1 MWQNIQ
7 SSVLMSPWIMSV
19 RIMDQHISLELQTIH
34 RFSQSWRRSLLE
46 LWAFSQIVCSSN
58 YGSSHFTFPPNCI
71 IFVKI
76 SKNIQMLEKCGLMKP
91 RTPQFRLLFE
101 NLIVDPATAKHGT
114 ISPADQCNKLEHL
127 NIATWIVL
135 EYSFPLKSLFK
146 I

>member
-1 MWQNIQ
+1 MG
-7 SSVLMSPWIMSV
+7 
-19 RIMDQHISLELQTIH
+19 
-34 RFSQSWRRSLLE
+34 LLLDCE
-46 LWAFSQIVCSSN
+46 NRWIVCSSN

-127 NIATWIVL
+127 NIATCMVL

-146 I
+146 ISILKKQSRKGGGSKLTKILVRWWRCHRLRQKEETFD

>member
-19 RIMDQHISLELQTIH
+19 RIMDHHISLDCEN
-34 RFSQSWRRSLLE
+34 RW
-46 LWAFSQIVCSSN
+46 IVCSSN

-127 NIATWIVL
+127 NIATWMVL

-146 I
+146 ISILKKQSRKGGG